1 MNTHCGPDPY
11 DEEKVRLAADNHP
24 VVARTSALKHSES
37 QLRDTN
43 RDFYDALWRDARL
56 LEPSCFNTW
65 PLVTSLI
72 AQSQLR
78 LEVAPG
84 LRPRL
89 PVEGTH
95 FVDLSGPA
103 VAKLRPRAASVTIG
117 SIIALP
123 FSRAIF
129 DLVCAIDIIEHVND
143 EDSALSEL
151 SRVCAAGGTL
161 IIAVPLHPARWTL
174 FDDFVGHCRRYEP
187 QRLLGKLAEFGFS
200 VESSAAYGMQP
211 KSSRMLDLGM
221 WWLTNH
227 RERAMWWY
235 NRVIMPLGAR
245 FQRKLMLFPGM
256 IETGNVDEVLLV
268 CRKLRT

>member
-1 MNTHCGPDPY
+1 M
-11 DEEKVRLAADNHP
+11 
-24 VVARTSALKHSES
+24 
-37 QLRDTN
+37 RDTN
-43 RDFYDALWRDARL
+43 RDFYDAMWRDARL
-56 LEPSCFNTW
+56 VEPSRFNTW

-72 AQSQLR
+72 AHSRSR

-103 VAKLRPRAASVTIG
+103 AAKLRPRAASVTIG

-123 FSRAIF
+123 FARASF

-143 EDSALSEL
+143 ADSALSEL

-161 IIAVPLHPARWTL
+161 VVAAPLHPARWTQ

-187 QRLLGKLAEFGFS
+187 RRLLDKLAEYGFC
-200 VESSAAYGMQP
+200 VESSAVYGMQP
-211 KSSRMLDLGM
+211 KSSRLLDFGM
-221 WWLTNH
+221 WYLANH

-235 NRVIMPLGAR
+235 NRVIMPMGAR
-245 FQRKLMLFPGM
+245 FQRKLLLFPGM
-256 IETGNVDEVLLV
+256 IETDDVDEVLLV
-268 CRKLRT
+268 CRKRRT